1 MPPKA
6 TYMTHDRDRSKIEQK
21 QQLWRTKELATA
33 LMAPA
38 ESSGK
43 VDFGPLSDVDK
54 FPAMRML
61 LMKADE
67 DNADRPTKKLINQ
80 ILDREQMER
89 TEYLLHADWTGK
101 RGASFE
107 HVQGRVNNL
116 TYHFMFGL
124 AKGVDGPQYTDGADA
139 FIAIYRNSEQKLDDI
154 IALLPMPYE
163 SARPCSVLVRLVY
176 IVEYTRRV
184 VQTEESLSLMEVTNY
199 NGVLDEA
206 YDLMSGHI
214 KAQTKPLLE
223 IALSLSR
230 GMFGVLEAL
239 RDRCPHLAQP
249 PDGKLCRD
257 LPLMFHI
264 QLLSQSANAVGPGR
278 QQARPPPHLLA
289 FPPPPARLHHTPSL
303 STSPLARLGLHSR
316 VSPRDVP
323 MVMCALLRHQILEM
337 AREGRKEL
345 ELRKKEEAEAKEKVL
360 AHRKKKGKA
369 NAGMASDG
377 NRW

>member
-1 MPPKA
+1 MPGKGTYQKA
-6 TYMTHDRDRSKIEQK
+6 DAEDKQKIWQS
-21 QQLWRTKELATA
+21 RELAAA

-38 ESSGK
+38 ESTHK
-43 VDFGPLSDVDK
+43 PTDFGPLSDVNK

-67 DNADRPTKKLINQ
+67 DNADKPTKKLINQ
-80 ILDREQMER
+80 ILDREQMDR
-89 TEYLLHADWTGK
+89 TDYLLNADWMGK
-101 RGASFE
+101 RGTSFE

-139 FIAIYRNSEQKLDDI
+139 FIAIYRNSEQKLSDI
-154 IALLPMPYE
+154 IALLPMPHE

-184 VQTEESLSLMEVTNY
+184 VQTEESLSLMETTDY

-239 RDRCPHLAQP
+239 RDRCPHLARP

-278 QQARPPPHLLA
+278 QQ
-289 FPPPPARLHHTPSL
+289 
-303 STSPLARLGLHSR
+303 
-316 VSPRDVP
+316 
-323 MVMCALLRHQILEM
+323 ILEM
-337 AREGRKEL
+337 AKEGRREL
-345 ELRKKEEAEAKEKVL
+345 ELRKKEEAAAKEKVL
-360 AHRKKKGKA
+360 AHRKGKGKA
-369 NAGMASDG
+369 NAGAASDG
-377 NRW
+377 NRF